1 MYMQFVAH
9 RDFRKLYLRY
19 KKIWIFK
26 KIPSFL
32 SNKMLMITYTPVEW
46 TERIL
51 NFNIWSMKIY
61 LLVFTILFFPKFSSV
76 ILSTIK
82 ELILTYLQWIKKHFS
97 IQVFNIKPKWQQN
110 KNDIGDAEQW
120 DEYTHSSSHLP
131 VKSSSHLSVTVLSPK

>member
-19 KKIWIFK
+19 KKNMD
-26 KIPSFL
+26 FL
-32 SNKMLMITYTPVEW
+32 KNTFFSVKQNVDDNIHPC
-46 TERIL
+46 RI
-51 NFNIWSMKIY
+51 NIANFEFNIYSMKKH
-61 LLVFTILFFPKFSSV
+61 LFTILFFPNFSSV

-82 ELILTYLQWIKKHFS
+82 ELILPYLQWIKKHFS